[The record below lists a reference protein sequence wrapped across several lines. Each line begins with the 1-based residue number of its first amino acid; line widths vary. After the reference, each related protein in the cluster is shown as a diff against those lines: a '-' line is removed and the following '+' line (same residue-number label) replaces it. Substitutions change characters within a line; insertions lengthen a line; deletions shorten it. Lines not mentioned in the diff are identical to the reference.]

1 MKAEGGVLGVFARL
15 DPLLE
20 ACKRLRKEGFQ
31 DFQVITPIPVE
42 EVQEILQKPKSSVR
56 LFTLVG
62 GILGMA
68 SGFALTIGT
77 ALDIGLMTGGK
88 PIISLPAF
96 VVIAFEMTILFGA
109 LATVLGLLWNIR
121 LPRFKLEPF
130 YDPRFSEDRFGLW
143 VPCGADQG
151 RRVQES
157 LRSLGAE
164 EVRFAK
170 S

>member
-56 LFTLVG
+56 LFTLIG

-96 VVIAFEMTILFGA
+96 VVRPGLIVLPAFSPLA
-109 LATVLGLLWNIR
+109 LGVDVTERPKMSPLLADRDLSDARIYAIDDALGLL
-121 LPRFKLEPF
+121 E
-130 YDPRFSEDRFGLW
+130 FGR
-143 VPCGADQG
+143 VRDIN
-151 RRVQES
+151 RVQ
-157 LRSLGAE
+157 G
-164 EVRFAK
+164 
-170 S
+170 